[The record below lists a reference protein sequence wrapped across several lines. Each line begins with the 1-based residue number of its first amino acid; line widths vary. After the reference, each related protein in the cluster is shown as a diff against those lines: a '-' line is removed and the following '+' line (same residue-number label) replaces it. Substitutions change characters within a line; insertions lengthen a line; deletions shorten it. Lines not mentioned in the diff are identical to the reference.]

1 MSYTTTDEVPRT
13 YRRER
18 GQTHEYYLDGVKVP
32 GVTTIVNGGLPK
44 PALVGWAGNTVAE
57 YAVDNWAPLSKLP
70 PSQRLKKLK
79 GAQYESRDEAGK
91 QGTAIHR
98 IAEKL
103 VKGEPVETIPV
114 GLDDYITS
122 ARLFLTDW
130 DVQLVASEIPV
141 FSRNYRYAGTADLIG
156 RSGKLTYLFDFK
168 SNKSGVYGDAA
179 FQTVAYRKA
188 DFSLDEYGNEVPLP
202 KIDRCAVV
210 HIRRDGYSVH
220 EVPEADVDVI
230 FVQFLH
236 IKEVAEAVSD
246 AKGYLVE
253 IERA

>member
-1 MSYTTTDEVPRT
+1 MPRT

-18 GQTHEYYLDGVKVP
+18 GQTHEYYLDGMKVP

-57 YAVDNWAPLSKLP
+57 FAVDNWGSLSKLP
-70 PSQRLKKLK
+70 PSQRLRQIK
-79 GAQYESRDEAGK
+79 GSQYESRDAAGR

-103 VKGEPVETIPV
+103 VKDEPVETIPA
-114 GLDDYITS
+114 GLDDYIIS
-122 ARLFLTDW
+122 AKSFLLDW
-130 DVQLVASEIPV
+130 EVQLVASEIPV
-141 FSRNYRYAGTADLIG
+141 FSRSYRYAGTADLIG
-156 RSGKLTYLFDFK
+156 RSGSLTYIFDFK
-168 SNKSGVYGDAA
+168 SNRSGVYGDAA

-188 DFSLDEYGNEVPLP
+188 EFSLDEYGNEVPLP

-210 HIRRDGYSVH
+210 HIRTDGYSVY
-220 EVPEADVDVI
+220 EVPETDVDAI

-236 IKEVAEAVSD
+236 IKEVAEAVKDSP
-246 AKGYLVE
+246 GYLVE
-253 IERA
+253 IERRND